1 MGIIATIIIAGSLMA
16 VGLYCFTKADK
27 MEDDEQV

>member
-1 MGIIATIIIAGSLMA
+1 MIIALAITTLLLGAGL
-16 VGLYCFTKADK
+16 VCFVKADK

>member
-1 MGIIATIIIAGSLMA
+1 MIIALAITALLIGAGF
-16 VGLYCFTKADK
+16 GCFIKADK